1 MVVQTGMGDYTA
13 SYYRVKGGKN
23 PVYIDTGLYEESSPD
38 VPYVWSG
45 DNGPTLA
52 KQYLSGEDA
61 YNMRYSVADFKMGQ
75 TAFYNVNGEKVD
87 TKFDGDEMA
96 VNQKLYLWDAKENKA
111 ELYYHVQN
119 SLVYK
124 SGAEDDRQNTAYSN
138 LYVKASDVALSGR
151 KLKTSNTEAEAKAAS
166 ALATASE
173 KTSLTNAISDESTV
187 KASDKYRLDNW
198 VNRSLYD
205 QAIENAKTVA
215 ADKDATKAAVNEA
228 LWQVNFC

>member
-1 MVVQTGMGDYTA
+1 
-13 SYYRVKGGKN
+13 
-23 PVYIDTGLYEESSPD
+23 
-38 VPYVWSG
+38 
-45 DNGPTLA
+45 
-52 KQYLSGEDA
+52 
-61 YNMRYSVADFKMGQ
+61 MRYSVADFKMGQ

-151 KLKTSNTEAEAKAAS
+151 KLKTSNTEAEAKADS

-173 KTSLTNAISDESTV
+173 KDFT
-187 KASDKYRLDNW
+187 Y
-198 VNRSLYD
+198 
-205 QAIENAKTVA
+205 QF
-215 ADKDATKAAVNEA
+215 
-228 LWQVNFC
+228 NF